1 MLFYRTIK
9 MKQIISSIAK
19 EILKEIRKISL
30 ISFALILSRFYNVM
44 KFQEIEI
51 ALITFRQIIV
61 LEGYQFSSMMKITI
75 YFTWNN
81 EEYLWIY

>member
-19 EILKEIRKISL
+19 EILKEIRKIFL

-51 ALITFRQIIV
+51 ALITLRQIIV

-81 EEYLWIY
+81 EEYL